1 MTTTELKTT
10 TPEEGLQAL
19 EHLLKNLK
27 FGMLTAVHGG
37 VLRARPMTLL
47 QCQADGNL
55 WFLTSK
61 TTSLVPDIE
70 NDARV
75 NVSFSGGGG
84 EQQGFVSV
92 SGRARLTNDR
102 AKLEEL
108 WNPAF
113 VTWFPEGLDDPNLS
127 LLRIEAESAESWN
140 TLHGAFTVLF
150 GIIKAIATGEPAR
163 PVSDHVKLELK

>member
-1 MTTTELKTT
+1 
-10 TPEEGLQAL
+10 
-19 EHLLKNLK
+19 
-27 FGMLTAVHGG
+27 MLTTVHDDI
-37 VLRARPMTLL
+37 LRARPMTLL
-47 QCQADGNL
+47 QCEADGNL

-61 TTSLVPDIE
+61 LTSLVPDIE

-75 NVSFSGGGG
+75 NVSFSG

-92 SGRARLTNDR
+92 SGRARIINDR

-113 VTWFPEGLDDPNLS
+113 VTWFPGGINDPNLS
-127 LLRIEAESAESWN
+127 LLSIEAESAESWK

-163 PVSDHVKLELK
+163 PATDHVKLDLK

>member
-1 MTTTELKTT
+1 MTTELSYPS
-10 TPEEGLQAL
+10 PEEGLRTLQQ
-19 EHLLKNLK
+19 LLQNHK
-27 FGMLTAVHGG
+27 FGMLTTVHDDI
-37 VLRARPMTLL
+37 LRARPMTLL
-47 QCQADGNL
+47 QCEADGNL

-61 TTSLVPDIE
+61 LTSLVPDIE

-75 NVSFSGGGG
+75 NVSFSG

-92 SGRARLTNDR
+92 SGRARIINDR

-113 VTWFPEGLDDPNLS
+113 VTWFPGGINDPNLS
-127 LLRIEAESAESWN
+127 LLSIEAESAESWK

-163 PVSDHVKLELK
+163 PATDHVKLDLK

>member
-1 MTTTELKTT
+1 
-10 TPEEGLQAL
+10 
-19 EHLLKNLK
+19 
-27 FGMLTAVHGG
+27 
-37 VLRARPMTLL
+37 MTLL
-47 QCQADGNL
+47 QCEADGNL

-61 TTSLVPDIE
+61 LTSLVPDIE

-75 NVSFSGGGG
+75 NVSFSG

-92 SGRARLTNDR
+92 SGRARIINDR

-113 VTWFPEGLDDPNLS
+113 VTWFPGGINDPNLS
-127 LLRIEAESAESWN
+127 LLSIEAESAESWK

-163 PVSDHVKLELK
+163 PATDHVKLDLK

>member
-27 FGMLTAVHGG
+27 FGMLTAVHDG

-75 NVSFSGGGG
+75 NVSFSGG

-113 VTWFPEGLDDPNLS
+113 VTWFPEGLNDPNLS

-140 TLHGAFTVLF
+140 TVHGAFTVLF

-163 PVSDHVKLELK
+163 VASDHVKLELK

>member
-1 MTTTELKTT
+1 
-10 TPEEGLQAL
+10 
-19 EHLLKNLK
+19 
-27 FGMLTAVHGG
+27 MLTTVHDDI
-37 VLRARPMTLL
+37 LRARPMTLL
-47 QCQADGNL
+47 QCEADGNL

-61 TTSLVPDIE
+61 LTSLVPDIE

-75 NVSFSGGGG
+75 NVSFSG

-92 SGRARLTNDR
+92 SGRARIINDR

-113 VTWFPEGLDDPNLS
+113 VTWFPGGIDDPNLS
-127 LLRIEAESAESWN
+127 LLSIEAESAESWK

-163 PVSDHVKLELK
+163 PATDHVKLDLK

>member
-1 MTTTELKTT
+1 MTTELRNPTA
-10 TPEEGLQAL
+10 EDGLRTLQQ
-19 EHLLKNLK
+19 LLKNLK
-27 FGMLTAVHGG
+27 FGMLTTVHDGI
-37 VLRARPMTLL
+37 LRARPMTLL

-55 WFLTSK
+55 WFLTGK

-75 NVSFSGGGG
+75 NVSFSSG
-84 EQQGFVSV
+84 EQSGFVSV
-92 SGRARLTNDR
+92 SGRARLTKDR

-113 VTWFPEGLDDPNLS
+113 VTWFPEGLNDPNLS

-140 TLHGAFTVLF
+140 TVHGAFTVLF

-163 PVSDHVKLELK
+163 VASDHVKLELK

>member
-1 MTTTELKTT
+1 MTNTELKTT

-27 FGMLTAVHGG
+27 FGMLTAVHDG

-84 EQQGFVSV
+84 EQQGSVSV
-92 SGRARLTNDR
+92 SGRR
-102 AKLEEL
+102 ASPTTGRN
-108 WNPAF
+108 WR
-113 VTWFPEGLDDPNLS
+113 S
-127 LLRIEAESAESWN
+127 
-140 TLHGAFTVLF
+140 F
-150 GIIKAIATGEPAR
+150 GIQ
-163 PVSDHVKLELK
+163 LL